1 LLYDLPFSSAK
12 SNVVIS
18 LHDFINLVAPP
29 SKPPL
34 ERRFFMAYALASTVF
49 SVHASSWLHKNIS
62 SRGILLFPEATRSET
77 SEELTPFLAD
87 WGVARPITGD
97 TELSGDMDPEANW
110 YRHPERQGKPKRAFN
125 VEHDLY
131 SVGVVLLEIGLWK
144 TLSTMLKKV
153 IDNNRK
159 LNTIYDAE
167 ESRKQLVK
175 LAGRGPLAQ
184 EMGTAYE
191 TIVLRCLQGNF
202 GVDEEETDDQTAIK
216 RGYYKNVVEA
226 VRQGVQF

>member
-1 LLYDLPFSSAK
+1 
-12 SNVVIS
+12 
-18 LHDFINLVAPP
+18 
-29 SKPPL
+29 
-34 ERRFFMAYALASTVF
+34 
-49 SVHASSWLHKNIS
+49 
-62 SRGILLFPEATRSET
+62 
-77 SEELTPFLAD
+77 
-87 WGVARPITGD
+87 
-97 TELSGDMDPEANW
+97 MDPEANW

-184 EMGTAYE
+184 EMGTAYA